1 MARSCESHRRLP
13 LLLVGLVF
21 VVTLIAKPNYG
32 EASSP
37 NYMIGVGSHD
47 ITGPA
52 ADVNMMGYANPAQ
65 NAAGIHMRLRA
76 RAFIVAESSSSN
88 GGQQQRVVFVNTDAC
103 MASTAV
109 TLRVLARLKD
119 RYGDLYTEKNV
130 AISGTHSHSGPG
142 GYLQY
147 VLYIVTSLGFVRQ
160 SFDALVNG
168 IEQAIV
174 QAHNNLRPGSIFFN
188 EGEKDQSPT
197 GWLASCNSLCMLCF
211 VHLIKKQ
218 GTEACYQ
225 ILTLYK
231 TRLSIF
237 YS

>member
-13 LLLVGLVF
+13 LLLVALVF

-109 TLRVLARLKD
+109 TLRVLARLQD
-119 RYGDLYTEKNV
+119 R
-130 AISGTHSHSGPG
+130 
-142 GYLQY
+142 
-147 VLYIVTSLGFVRQ
+147 
-160 SFDALVNG
+160 
-168 IEQAIV
+168 
-174 QAHNNLRPGSIFFN
+174 
-188 EGEKDQSPT
+188 
-197 GWLASCNSLCMLCF
+197 
-211 VHLIKKQ
+211 
-218 GTEACYQ
+218 
-225 ILTLYK
+225 
-231 TRLSIF
+231 
-237 YS
+237 

>member
-1 MARSCESHRRLP
+1 MALI
-13 LLLVGLVF
+13 F
-21 VVTLIAKPNYG
+21 VVTLIPKPNYG

-88 GGQQQRVVFVNTDAC
+88 GGQQERVVFVNTDAC

-130 AISGTHSHSGPG
+130 AISGTHTHSGPG
-142 GYLQY
+142 GYLQRLTIHSARPNAVAY
-147 VLYIVTSLGFVRQ
+147 LLAIPPVIGVNPLQTTLFKLGSKAEQRIQLAVRCVGWHVRLQ
-160 SFDALVNG
+160 NSGWLSVAAADALSLLV
-168 IEQAIV
+168 
-174 QAHNNLRPGSIFFN
+174 RP
-188 EGEKDQSPT
+188 
-197 GWLASCNSLCMLCF
+197 
-211 VHLIKKQ
+211 
-218 GTEACYQ
+218 
-225 ILTLYK
+225 
-231 TRLSIF
+231 RR
-237 YS
+237 

>member
-1 MARSCESHRRLP
+1 MARSCESHPRLP
-13 LLLVGLVF
+13 LLLMALVF
-21 VVTLIAKPNYG
+21 VVTLIPKPTYG

-88 GGQQQRVVFVNTDAC
+88 GGQQERVVFVNTDAC

-119 RYGDLYTEKNV
+119 R
-130 AISGTHSHSGPG
+130 
-142 GYLQY
+142 
-147 VLYIVTSLGFVRQ
+147 
-160 SFDALVNG
+160 
-168 IEQAIV
+168 
-174 QAHNNLRPGSIFFN
+174 
-188 EGEKDQSPT
+188 
-197 GWLASCNSLCMLCF
+197 
-211 VHLIKKQ
+211 
-218 GTEACYQ
+218 
-225 ILTLYK
+225 
-231 TRLSIF
+231 
-237 YS
+237 